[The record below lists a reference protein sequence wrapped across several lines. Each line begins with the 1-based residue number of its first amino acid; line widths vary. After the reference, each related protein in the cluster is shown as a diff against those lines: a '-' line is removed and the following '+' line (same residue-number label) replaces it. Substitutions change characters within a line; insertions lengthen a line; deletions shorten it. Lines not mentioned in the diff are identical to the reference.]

1 MAYTRQPN
9 TTKAGR
15 GLKQNPTP
23 SPLSPSGA
31 LPVVLDAEIATT
43 STLGMVIIGNGINV
57 TPEGVISVNTSSS
70 TSSCRCTSISIT
82 GNYTATLEN
91 YYIGAKLTA
100 PATLTLPLDPPDCIE
115 YIIKLE
121 FGPPVG
127 TRKLTIVSSGANKI
141 DDSSSIILTTPYQSV
156 NLISHGTDWYLI

>member
-1 MAYTRQPN
+1 MAYTRPPN

-15 GLKQNPTP
+15 GLKQNPAP

-31 LPVVLDAEIATT
+31 LPVTLDAEIATT
-43 STLGMVIIGNGINV
+43 ATLGMVIVGDGINV
-57 TPEGVISVNTSSS
+57 TPDGVISVNTSSS
-70 TSSCRCTSISIT
+70 TSTCKCSSILIT

-91 YYIGAKLTA
+91 YFIGAKLNDA
-100 PATLTLPLDPPDCIE
+100 ATITLPLDPPDCTE

-127 TRKLTIVSSGANKI
+127 TRKLTIVPSGTNTI
-141 DDSSSIILTTPYQSV
+141 DGSNSIVLTTPYQSV
-156 NLISHGTDWYLI
+156 NLISHDSDWYLI